1 MNTIDTPVKRQFVYD
16 LKTMPKKNV
25 LGNLSTSHGASFT
38 GERIYVGLITKAR
51 GTGATKPHYH
61 PDETFN
67 YVLKGGLRVNMDG
80 QDFLVPEGCL
90 LHIPP
95 NMPHTSIATED
106 ADAVVLI
113 WRDATSEKAGLPSTI
128 ES

>member
-1 MNTIDTPVKRQFVYD
+1 MTHIHTPVKRQFVYD
-16 LKTMPKKNV
+16 LRAMPKKNV
-25 LGNLSTSHGASFT
+25 LGDLSTSYGASFT

-51 GTGATKPHYH
+51 GTGATKPHRH

-67 YVLKGGLRVNMDG
+67 YVLQGSLRVSMDG
-80 QDFLVPEGCL
+80 QDFLVPQGSL

-106 ADAVVLI
+106 SDAVVLI
-113 WRDATSEKAGLPSTI
+113 WRDATSEKAGLPTTI